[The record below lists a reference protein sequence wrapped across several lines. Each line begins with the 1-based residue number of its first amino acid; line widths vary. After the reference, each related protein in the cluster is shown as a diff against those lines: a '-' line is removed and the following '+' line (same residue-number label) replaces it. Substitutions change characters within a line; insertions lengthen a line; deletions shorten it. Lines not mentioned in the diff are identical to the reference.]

1 MNKIKYVIISF
12 AIALAGSLNPVSA
25 QSVTSQIT
33 ETEQLNSGEKNSHF
47 RNLENAVLFGLQS
60 DVHGVV
66 ESALFNAVSYKIV
79 YPEFTSKRVLGR
91 LSKIALEGPSH
102 TIRFKAYLALEYYQN
117 QDEFRE
123 PVALTGYIDLR
134 DQNRVF
140 YYLQNEVQETSVTV
154 SNN

>member
-12 AIALAGSLNPVSA
+12 AIALAGSLNSASA
-25 QSVTSQIT
+25 QSAASQVV
-33 ETEQLNSGEKNSHF
+33 ETEEMSSFEKDSHF
-47 RNLENAVLFGLQS
+47 NDLENAILFGLQS

-79 YPEFTSKRVLGR
+79 YPEFSSKRVLGR
-91 LSKIALEGPSH
+91 LSRIALDGPSH
-102 TIRFKAYLALEYYQN
+102 SIRFKAYLALEYYQN

-123 PVALTGYIDLR
+123 PVALTGYIDLS

-140 YYLQNEVQETSVTV
+140 YYLQNEVQETSITV

>member
-1 MNKIKYVIISF
+1 MNKVKYVIISF
-12 AIALAGSLNPVSA
+12 AIALAGSANLVSA
-25 QSVTSQIT
+25 QSVTSQII
-33 ETEQLNSGEKNSHF
+33 ETEDMNSFEKNTHF
-47 RNLENAVLFGLQS
+47 RNLENAILFGLQS

-79 YPEFTSKRVLGR
+79 YPKFTSKRVLGR
-91 LSKIALEGPSH
+91 LSRIALEGPTHSL
-102 TIRFKAYLALEYYQN
+102 RFKAYLALEYYQN
-117 QDEFRE
+117 QDEFKE

-140 YYLQNEVQETSVTV
+140 YYLQNEVQETSITV

>member
-12 AIALAGSLNPVSA
+12 AIALTGYLNPVSA
-25 QSVTSQIT
+25 QSVTSQII
-33 ETEQLNSGEKNSHF
+33 ETKEMNSLERSEHF
-47 RNLENAVLFGLQS
+47 RNLENAILFGLQS

-91 LSKIALEGPSH
+91 LSRIAMEGPSH
-102 TIRFKAYLALEYYQN
+102 SLRFKAYLALEYYQN
-117 QDEFRE
+117 QDEFKE
-123 PVALTGYIDLR
+123 PAALTGYIDLR

-140 YYLQNEVQETSVTV
+140 YYLQDEVQETSVTV

>member
-25 QSVTSQIT
+25 QSVTSQINEAEEIRT
-33 ETEQLNSGEKNSHF
+33 FEKNAHF
-47 RNLENAVLFGLQS
+47 SNLENTILFGLQS

-91 LSKIALEGPSH
+91 LSRIALEGPSH
-102 TIRFKAYLALEYYQN
+102 SLRFKAYLALEYYQN
-117 QDEFRE
+117 QDEFKE
-123 PVALTGYIDLR
+123 PAALTGYIDLR

-140 YYLQNEVQETSVTV
+140 YYLQDEVQETSVTV

>member
-25 QSVTSQIT
+25 QSVTSQII
-33 ETEQLNSGEKNSHF
+33 ETEKMNSLERSEHF

-79 YPEFTSKRVLGR
+79 YPQFSSKRVLGR

-102 TIRFKAYLALEYYQN
+102 SLRFKAYLALEYYQN
-117 QDEFRE
+117 QDEFKE
-123 PVALTGYIDLR
+123 PAALTGYIDLR

-140 YYLQNEVQETSVTV
+140 YYLQDEVQETSVTV

>member
-12 AIALAGSLNPVSA
+12 AIAFAGLTNPVAA
-25 QSVTSQIT
+25 QSVTSQVI
-33 ETEQLNSGEKNSHF
+33 ESEEMNSPEKSGHF
-47 RNLENAVLFGLQS
+47 STLENAILFGLQS

-91 LSKIALEGPSH
+91 LSRIALEGPTHS
-102 TIRFKAYLALEYYQN
+102 IRFKAYLALEYYQN
-117 QDEFRE
+117 QDEFKE
-123 PVALTGYIDLR
+123 PAALTGYIDLR

-140 YYLQNEVQETSVTV
+140 YYLQDEVQETSVTV

>member
-25 QSVTSQIT
+25 QSVTSQII
-33 ETEQLNSGEKNSHF
+33 ETEEMNSLERSEHF

-79 YPEFTSKRVLGR
+79 YPQFSSKRVLGR

-102 TIRFKAYLALEYYQN
+102 SLRFKAYLALEYYQN
-117 QDEFRE
+117 QDEFKE
-123 PVALTGYIDLR
+123 PAALTGYIDLR

-140 YYLQNEVQETSVTV
+140 YYLQDEVQETSVTV

>member
-12 AIALAGSLNPVSA
+12 AIALSGSINLVSA
-25 QSVTSQIT
+25 QSATSQIT
-33 ETEQLNSGEKNSHF
+33 KTDQLNEVDKDSHF
-47 RNLENAVLFGLQS
+47 RNLEDTILFGLQS

-79 YPEFTSKRVLGR
+79 YPDFRSNRVLGR

-102 TIRFKAYLALEYYQN
+102 SIRFKAYLALEYYQN
-117 QDEFRE
+117 QDEFKE
-123 PVALTGYIDLR
+123 PVALTGYIDLT

-140 YYLQNEVQETSVTV
+140 YYLQNEVQESSVTV